1 MILRR
6 KWARLGGAGG
16 KTRYGAMRQGGFTF
30 IELAITVA
38 IVALLATIALP
49 MAELTVKRDQEH
61 ELRLALR
68 EIRTALD
75 AYKRGV
81 DEGHIATSIGK
92 SGYPPSLK
100 ELVEGVTDEKS
111 PDRNSRIYFLRHIPR
126 DPTYSDPA
134 TADED
139 TWGKRSYASS
149 ADAPAEGDDVFDVY
163 SRATDTG
170 LNGIPYR
177 NW

>member
-1 MILRR
+1 MGNFR
-6 KWARLGGAGG
+6 
-16 KTRYGAMRQGGFTF
+16 RQGGFTF

-38 IVALLATIALP
+38 IVAVLATMALP
-49 MAELTVKRDQEH
+49 LAELTVQRDQEH

-75 AYKRGV
+75 AYKRAV
-81 DEGHIATSIGK
+81 DEGHVATAIGK
-92 SGYPPSLK
+92 SGYPPSLA
-100 ELVEGVTDEKS
+100 EMVGGVTDEKS
-111 PDRNSRIYFLRHIPR
+111 PDRNSKIYFLRHVPR
-126 DPTYSDPA
+126 DPMFPDPSV
-134 TADED
+134 ADED

-149 ADAPAEGDDVFDVY
+149 ADAPSAGDDVFDVY
-163 SRATDTG
+163 SLAPGTG

>member
-1 MILRR
+1 MST
-6 KWARLGGAGG
+6 GGMGQQA
-16 KTRYGAMRQGGFTF
+16 GFTF

-49 MAELTVKRDQEH
+49 MAELTVKREQEH

-68 EIRTALD
+68 EIRSALD
-75 AYKRGV
+75 AYKRAV
-81 DEGHIATSIGK
+81 DEGRIATSLGK
-92 SGYPPSLK
+92 SGYPASLK
-100 ELVEGVTDEKS
+100 EMVEGVTDERS
-111 PDRNSRIYFLRHIPR
+111 PDRNTKIYFLRHIPR
-126 DPTYSDPA
+126 DPMFPDPA
-134 TADED
+134 AADDD
-139 TWGKRSYASS
+139 TWGKRSYASG

-163 SRATDTG
+163 SLASDMG